1 MIESTL
7 MNNQRATARQLA
19 QAAIT
24 AGRPLEWF
32 EQLYAKAHAEGVPV
46 PWADLTPNPN
56 MIELF
61 QKLDGRLSF
70 GQRALKVG
78 CGLGD
83 DAEWLS
89 DFGFDITAF
98 DISPTAISECGNRF
112 PNSKVKYLARD
123 LFQAPDNWSGAFDLV
138 LESYT
143 LQVLPSELRAKALKK
158 ISEFVSPGGYLMLIT
173 RLREESDAA
182 GLMPWPLVRQEFEIL
197 KLQGFVERYSEDYL
211 DDEQPAVRRFRGCYQ
226 REA

>member
-1 MIESTL
+1 
-7 MNNQRATARQLA
+7 MNNHRATARQLA
-19 QAAIT
+19 QEAIAA
-24 AGRPLEWF
+24 GHPLEWF
-32 EQLYAKAHAEGVPV
+32 EQLYAQALSEGVSV
-46 PWADLTPNPN
+46 PWADHVPNPN
-56 MIELF
+56 LIELF
-61 QKLDGRLSF
+61 QKIDGRFSF

-89 DFGFDITAF
+89 GLGFDVTAF
-98 DISPTAISECGNRF
+98 DISPTAISVCESRF
-112 PNSKVKYLARD
+112 PNSKVMYITRD

-143 LQVLPSELRAKALKK
+143 LQVLPPELRAKALKQ
-158 ISEFVSPGGYLMLIT
+158 ISEFVLPGGYLMLIT
-173 RLREESDAA
+173 RLRGDSEAIGS
-182 GLMPWPLVRQEFEIL
+182 MPWPLAQREIDTL
-197 KLQGFVERYSEDYL
+197 KSQGFVERYSEDYI

>member
-1 MIESTL
+1 MD
-7 MNNQRATARQLA
+7 NHRATARQLA
-19 QAAIT
+19 QEAIV
-24 AGRPLEWF
+24 AGHPLEWF
-32 EQLYAKAHAEGVPV
+32 EQLYAQARSEGVSV
-46 PWADLTPNPN
+46 PWADHTPNPN

-61 QKLDGRLSF
+61 QKIDGRLTF
-70 GQRALKVG
+70 GKRALKVG

-89 DFGFDITAF
+89 GIGFDVTAF

-112 PNSKVKYLARD
+112 PNSKVMYMTRD

-143 LQVLPSELRAKALKK
+143 LQVLPPELRANALKQ

-173 RLREESDAA
+173 RFRGESEAI
-182 GLMPWPLVRQEFEIL
+182 GSMPWPLAQREIDTL
-197 KLQGFVERYSEDYL
+197 KSQGFVERYSEDYI